1 MQLGMIG
8 LGRMGASM
16 STRLLH
22 GGHALV
28 VHDQSAEAVQRLVD
42 LGATGSTTLQSFAAA
57 LTLPRAIW
65 LMVPAAVVDGV
76 LDDLAP
82 LLSPGDTVI
91 DGGNS
96 YYHDDL
102 RPRVRHQIAV

>member
-1 MQLGMIG
+1 
-8 LGRMGASM
+8 
-16 STRLLH
+16 
-22 GGHALV
+22 
-28 VHDQSAEAVQRLVD
+28 
-42 LGATGSTTLQSFAAA
+42 
-57 LTLPRAIW
+57 
-65 LMVPAAVVDGV
+65 MVPAAVVDGV